1 MWLRQMAQLS
11 TTMSAKIAAK
21 QGRGR
26 VRSHEISIK
35 KKSRVGEMEL
45 GVRTP
50 GPEGDGVPFLD
61 LEALALLATAASAG
75 GGGRDR
81 SHGDAALVHRE
92 QGSSNPS

>member
-1 MWLRQMAQLS
+1 
-11 TTMSAKIAAK
+11 
-21 QGRGR
+21 
-26 VRSHEISIK
+26 
-35 KKSRVGEMEL
+35 MEL

-61 LEALALLATAASAG
+61 LEALALLATAAGAG

-92 QGSSNPS
+92 QGSGNPSY